1 MSPWFGL
8 SVIQPFYIFEKR
20 NHLCAKFSV
29 VLLLL
34 FSSHSKFPVMDLE
47 RIDSTE
53 SLKGADSNEQF
64 VCESVGHR
72 ECDKLC
78 NMAADHISELAS
90 MENSNRSARPG
101 FCSDKYSLLVIVG
114 LPGPAGFVDLL
125 VSEIERGKHLS
136 YCVMGTE

>member
-1 MSPWFGL
+1 MCQ
-8 SVIQPFYIFEKR
+8 IQ
-20 NHLCAKFSV
+20 CC
-29 VLLLL
+29 LLLL

-53 SLKGADSNEQF
+53 SLKRADSNEQF

-78 NMAADHISELAS
+78 NMAADHIGELAS